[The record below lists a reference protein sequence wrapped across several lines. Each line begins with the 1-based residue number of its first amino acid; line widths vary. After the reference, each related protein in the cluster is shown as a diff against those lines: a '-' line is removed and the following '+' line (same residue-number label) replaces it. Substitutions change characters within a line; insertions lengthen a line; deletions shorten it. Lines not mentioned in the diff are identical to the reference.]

1 MKCVEVGTMYY
12 YYTYI
17 IYYNVYNVQ
26 YYMYIT
32 QLCTSITYNTLK
44 KKKILTLTLTL
55 IKICAEY

>member
-1 MKCVEVGTMYY
+1 MKHEVGTMYY
-12 YYTYI
+12 YYTYT

-32 QLCTSITYNTLK
+32 QLCTSITYNNILK